1 MAIELRKGVEV
12 SVRVHNSSMPHL
24 DDLSGWT
31 VERVRVVEPNYV
43 AAFGPSFTGEML
55 SGRHVGK
62 VLALQVEHVRG
73 MEVER

>member
-1 MAIELRKGVEV
+1 MSKELIKGATVA
-12 SVRVHNSSMPHL
+12 VRIHNSRMPHL
-24 DDLSGWT
+24 DDLEGWT